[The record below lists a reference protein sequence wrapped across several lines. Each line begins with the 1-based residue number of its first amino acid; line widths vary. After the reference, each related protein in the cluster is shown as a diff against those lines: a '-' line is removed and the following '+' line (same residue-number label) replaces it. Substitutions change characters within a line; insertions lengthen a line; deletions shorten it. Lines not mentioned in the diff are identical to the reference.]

1 MSTLGHSHI
10 AFDHPAL
17 LIYNPTLLGTRDIDV
32 LAADHVSFDT
42 TGRVQTGEIEHMNFS
57 GRVALITGA
66 GSPQGIGFATARLLA
81 EQGAKIA
88 ITSTTKR
95 IEERAREL
103 AAEGADV
110 FALPVD
116 LRDFGRTQV
125 LIQEVM
131 ARYGRLDILV
141 NNAGMTQISN
151 PTETTS
157 LPLAELPEKEWDYSI
172 SINLKTA
179 FNITKAVLSFM
190 LKANYGRIVNVSSV
204 TGPIVSNP
212 RETAYSAAK
221 AGMVG
226 LTRSLALE
234 LARKEITVNAV
245 APGWIETASSTQY
258 EIVAGRNTPVGR
270 PGRPDEVA
278 AAIAFLASESASYI
292 TGQLIV
298 VDGGNAIQEYKGPP
312 DSYY

>member
-1 MSTLGHSHI
+1 
-10 AFDHPAL
+10 
-17 LIYNPTLLGTRDIDV
+17 
-32 LAADHVSFDT
+32 
-42 TGRVQTGEIEHMNFS
+42 MNFS
-57 GRVALITGA
+57 GKVALITGA

-81 EQGAKIA
+81 QQGSKIA

-110 FALPVD
+110 FAFPADLLDYARTHTLVD
-116 LRDFGRTQV
+116 KV
-125 LIQEVM
+125 L

-141 NNAGMTQISN
+141 NNAGMIQVGG
-151 PTETTS
+151 PTDTS
-157 LPLAELPEKEWDYSI
+157 LPLAELSEKEWDYGI
-172 SINLKTA
+172 AINLKTA
-179 FNITKAVLSFM
+179 FNVTKAVLPFM
-190 LKANYGRIVNVSSV
+190 LKANYGRIVNVSST
-204 TGPIVSNP
+204 TGPVVSNP

-234 LARKEITVNAV
+234 LARQGITVNAV
-245 APGWIETASSTQY
+245 APGWIETASSSAH
-258 EIVAGRNTPVGR
+258 EIIAGKNTPVGR

-292 TGQLIV
+292 TGQLLII
-298 VDGGNAIQEYKGPP
+298 DGGNALQEYKGPP
-312 DSYY
+312 DQYY